1 MKAIHVVHPGLMSS
15 IQDAGRPGFASLGV
29 PRGGAA
35 DQASLRL
42 LHSLLGNDP
51 AGAAIETTL
60 AGAVFRFGCD
70 APFALAGAPAEAW
83 LDSEQGSRPVPFYSV
98 LHARAG
104 DTLRTQ
110 HTSRGVRTYLAISGS
125 IDTPMA
131 MGSRSTH
138 IAAAFPIATLQMG
151 DRIPISPR
159 PWMPRT
165 LELDTI
171 AEQERMVFRDTLRI
185 QPGPHARLLPGAF
198 DVLLAATFTIGSDS
212 NRAGVRLRSQQPLV
226 PHSISLLT
234 IPTAPGFVQLPP
246 SGQPIILGRD
256 HPTTGGYP
264 VIASVVHADI
274 DAIGQLRPGRPVRFI
289 RAM

>member
-1 MKAIHVVHPGLMSS
+1 MNAIHVVNPGLLSS

-51 AGAAIETTL
+51 AAAAIETTL

-70 APFALAGAPAEAW
+70 ALFALAGAPAEAW
-83 LDSEQGSRPVPFYSV
+83 LDSAQGSRPVPFYSV

-104 DTLRTQ
+104 DTLRIL
-110 HTSRGVRTYLAISGS
+110 HTTNGVRTYLAISGGV
-125 IDTPMA
+125 DTPVAMA
-131 MGSRSTH
+131 SRSTH
-138 IAAAFPIATLQMG
+138 ITAGFPIASLRAG
-151 DRIPISPR
+151 DQIPISPR
-159 PWMPRT
+159 QCPPRSV
-165 LELDTI
+165 EAGTI
-171 AEQERMVFRDTLRI
+171 ADHERAVFRETLRI
-185 QPGPHARLLPGAF
+185 QPGPHAHLLPEAF
-198 DVLLAATFTIGSDS
+198 DALLAATFTIGSDS
-212 NRAGVRLRSQQPLV
+212 NRAGVRLRADIPV
-226 PHSISLLT
+226 APHSFSLLT

-264 VIASVVHADI
+264 VIASVIHADI
-274 DAIGQLRPGRPVRFI
+274 DAIGQLRPGRPVSFI
-289 RAM
+289 RVT